1 MTPALSFTTQC
12 NWVGGAERKLLLI
25 AKGGPALFLFGDIM
39 DLSHLDTT
47 ELLQLMFAEGGAD
60 MIAKYATEDQIC
72 DLESLMID
80 HYAERHAGGEHL
92 VHWEASEYVH

>member
-1 MTPALSFTTQC
+1 MSL
-12 NWVGGAERKLLLI
+12 
-25 AKGGPALFLFGDIM
+25 

-47 ELLQLMFAEGGAD
+47 DLLQLMFAEGGPD
-60 MIAKYATEDQIC
+60 IIQKYATDDQLL

-80 HYAERHAGGEHL
+80 HYAEKYVGGEHL

>member
-1 MTPALSFTTQC
+1 MLQALGLTYLKSMLSYIDT
-12 NWVGGAERKLLLI
+12 EEI
-25 AKGGPALFLFGDIM
+25 IM

-47 ELLQLMFAEGGAD
+47 ELLQLMFADGGPD

-80 HYAERHAGGEHL
+80 HYAEKHAGGEHL

>member
-1 MTPALSFTTQC
+1 MLQALGLTYLKSMLSYKDT
-12 NWVGGAERKLLLI
+12 GEI
-25 AKGGPALFLFGDIM
+25 DM
-39 DLSHLDTT
+39 DLSLLDTT
-47 ELLQLMFAEGGAD
+47 ELLQLMFAEGGPD

>member
-1 MTPALSFTTQC
+1 
-12 NWVGGAERKLLLI
+12 
-25 AKGGPALFLFGDIM
+25 M

-47 ELLQLMFAEGGAD
+47 ELLQLMFAEGGPD
-60 MIAKYATEDQIC
+60 MISKYASEDQIT

-80 HYAERHAGGEHL
+80 HFAEKHAGGEHL